1 MFGLAYFPSKKHQTF
16 VNRRECSK
24 TQQQQTQWN
33 ISLGC
38 WNRKPKWFFL
48 AASYTSKE
56 ILPLSCNTLCQEL
69 FSFCNLVSV
78 HCNVH
83 HTWKFHAF
91 VGLKQS
97 PHFFSKFAVLN
108 CGFTWLT
115 REYTLRHIT
124 FSFRCQQCLKSPIN
138 SFAPNMNQT
147 VLLFLLITTNVLQR
161 DLSDN

>member
-1 MFGLAYFPSKKHQTF
+1 MFWLAYFPFKKHQTF

-115 REYTLRHIT
+115 PGCPKQSHLWHMMWYG
-124 FSFRCQQCLKSPIN
+124 
-138 SFAPNMNQT
+138 
-147 VLLFLLITTNVLQR
+147 LLEEWNLSAKACILTTHL
-161 DLSDN
+161 